1 MKYLL
6 KFFTVLEHALSSDR
20 SVFVRPGILRHQTE
34 LSPSAEGRGRK
45 FGKNKCTTCPH
56 ESGKPDVAQYKQKIP
71 AKAAPCLMLVAIYP
85 ILLLTSC
92 GQDVQKFKIY
102 PAPDAI
108 ELSQAFLVEVEGQ
121 EVPVYKTKIPPST
134 PIPRLNHSRSEFGF
148 ASFASFDMSENVEVK
163 VTYPEVVTS
172 VKVLPTSFGIKPK
185 IEGNHVV
192 LALDAPRNLTIEVN
206 GDWHESLHIFA
217 NPFEENIPDPDD
229 PNVIYFGPG
238 NHDVTHVTVGDNTTV
253 YIAGGAYLHCGSD
266 PAEKEI
272 ELRGTKR
279 KPPSFFLEGSNITV
293 RGRGIIDQSAIP
305 RANRRY
311 TIFAQH
317 SNDIKI
323 EGVIICDPSHW
334 TIPIQSSD
342 NIHVDNIKII
352 GWRGN
357 ADGVDISNSRDA
369 LIENCFMRTLD
380 DAVVIK
386 SFEGRG
392 EVKNIHTRKCVVWN
406 ELAHSLS
413 IGAEVRENVSQVL
426 FEDCDVIHDVGRE
439 TALRVYHCD
448 DALISDVT
456 FQNIRIEEAR
466 RLISCW
472 IGKTR
477 WTKTEERG
485 NIRNVVFKDI
495 IATSA
500 PIDTTLTGFQDGTDW
515 KPYIIRDHASMELI
529 GFDPDHTITGV
540 SFDNVVLDGKKIEA
554 HQVTKNDF
562 VKEVSF
568 E

>member
-1 MKYLL
+1 MMINHFKQQNMSAVRYSFLDGRYFWGLCKRPSNSSWLILIMICSMLL
-6 KFFTVLEHALSSDR
+6 S
-20 SVFVRPGILRHQTE
+20 
-34 LSPSAEGRGRK
+34 
-45 FGKNKCTTCPH
+45 
-56 ESGKPDVAQYKQKIP
+56 
-71 AKAAPCLMLVAIYP
+71 
-85 ILLLTSC
+85 TSC
-92 GQDVQKFKIY
+92 RQEVQKVKIY
-102 PAPDAI
+102 PAPDGI
-108 ELSQAFLVEVEGQ
+108 ELSQAFVVKVEGK
-121 EVPVYKTKIPPST
+121 EVPVYKTKIPPIE

-148 ASFASFDMSENVEVK
+148 ASFASFDMSEKVEVK
-163 VTYPEVVTS
+163 LTYPDDVSS
-172 VKVLPTSFGIKPK
+172 VKVLPTSYGIKPI
-185 IEGNHVV
+185 IEGNKIVFTI
-192 LALDAPRNLTIEVN
+192 DQPGNLTIEVN
-206 GDWHESLHIFA
+206 GDWYESLHIFA

-229 PNVIYFGPG
+229 PNVVYFGPG
-238 NHDVTHVTVGDNTTV
+238 IHDVTSVSVGDNTTV
-253 YIAGGAYLHCGSD
+253 YIAGGAYLRCGTD
-266 PAEKEI
+266 PEEGEV
-272 ELRGTKR
+272 ELRGRKR
-279 KPPSFFLEGSNITV
+279 NPPTFFLEGTNITV

-311 TIFAQH
+311 TIFAQK
-317 SNDIKI
+317 SNDVKI
-323 EGVIICDPSHW
+323 EGVIIRDPSHW
-334 TIPIQSSD
+334 TIPLQASD
-342 NIHVDNIKII
+342 NIHVDNIKIL

-357 ADGVDISNSRDA
+357 SDGVDISNSRDV
-369 LIENCFMRTLD
+369 LVENCFMRTLD

-448 DALISDVT
+448 DAVISDVT

-500 PIDTTLTGFQDGTDW
+500 PIDTTLTGFQDGSDW
-515 KPYIIRDHASMELI
+515 KPYIIRDHASMELV
-529 GFDPDHTITGV
+529 GFDEGHTVEGV
-540 SFDNVVLDGKKIEA
+540 SFENVVLDGKKVVAE
-554 HQVTKNDF
+554 QVTMNDF
-562 VKEVSF
+562 VKEVRF